1 MSKSIEIYFDL
12 KLHQF
17 ENNEENVDLSK
28 IAYLFRIGVFYLFFN
43 NDAIKFS
50 KLLNLQIV
58 KYGNNAIDCGFP
70 VRAIEKYSKLIN
82 NLGYNFRIVVL
93 EDSKITNNPYRVY
106 KTNFL
111 PIGNEEELL
120 KNELNFVGEVAN
132 YDNRIQGMY
141 IKNLHNNKLRDD
153 IIINE
158 KITNNERM
166 KEMANNVLSDKKTTN
181 NTMINSINSENN
193 NDVLLR
199 KENEILYKISKINI
213 NSLTPMQAMADLDF
227 LIKKSKEYLHWD
239 ILLFNHKIGILI

>member
-17 ENNEENVDLSK
+17 ENNEENVDFSK
-28 IAYLFRIGVFYLFFN
+28 LIYLFRIGVFYLFFN

-70 VRAIEKYSKLIN
+70 VSAVEKYSKLIN
-82 NLGYNFRIVVL
+82 NSGYNFRIVVL
-93 EDSKITNNPYRVY
+93 EDSKLTNNPYRVY

-141 IKNLHNNKLRDD
+141 IENSHNDKLRDD

-158 KITNNERM
+158 KIRNNEIM
-166 KEMANNVLSDKKTTN
+166 KEMT
-181 NTMINSINSENN
+181 NN

-227 LIKKSKEYLHWD
+227 LIKKSKEYFHWD
-239 ILLFNHKIGILI
+239 IK

>member
-17 ENNEENVDLSK
+17 ENNEENVDFSK
-28 IAYLFRIGVFYLFFN
+28 LIYLFRIGVFYLFFN

-70 VRAIEKYSKLIN
+70 VSAIEKYSKLIN
-82 NLGYNFRIVVL
+82 NSGYNFRIVVL
-93 EDSKITNNPYRVY
+93 EDSKLTNNPYRVY

-141 IKNLHNNKLRDD
+141 IKNSHNDKLRDD

-166 KEMANNVLSDKKTTN
+166 KEMA
-181 NTMINSINSENN
+181 NN

-227 LIKKSKEYLHWD
+227 LIKKSKEYLH
-239 ILLFNHKIGILI
+239 

>member
-1 MSKSIEIYFDL
+1 
-12 KLHQF
+12 
-17 ENNEENVDLSK
+17 
-28 IAYLFRIGVFYLFFN
+28 LFFN

-70 VRAIEKYSKLIN
+70 VSAIEKYSKLIN
-82 NLGYNFRIVVL
+82 NSGYNFRIVVL
-93 EDSKITNNPYRVY
+93 EDSKLTNNPYRVY

-141 IKNLHNNKLRDD
+141 IKNLHNNKLR
-153 IIINE
+153 NE
-158 KITNNERM
+158 
-166 KEMANNVLSDKKTTN
+166 KTTN
-181 NTMINSINSENN
+181 DTRINSINSENN

-227 LIKKSKEYLHWD
+227 LIKKSKEYFH
-239 ILLFNHKIGILI
+239 

>member
-227 LIKKSKEYLHWD
+227 LIKKSKEYFHWD
-239 ILLFNHKIGILI
+239 IK

>member
-17 ENNEENVDLSK
+17 ENNEENVDFSK
-28 IAYLFRIGVFYLFFN
+28 LIYLFRIGVFYLFFN

-70 VRAIEKYSKLIN
+70 VSAIEKYSKLIN

-93 EDSKITNNPYRVY
+93 EDSKLTNNPYRVY

-141 IKNLHNNKLRDD
+141 IKNSHNDKLRDD

-158 KITNNERM
+158 K
-166 KEMANNVLSDKKTTN
+166 TT
-181 NTMINSINSENN
+181 NN

-227 LIKKSKEYLHWD
+227 LIKKSKEYFH
-239 ILLFNHKIGILI
+239 

>member
-70 VRAIEKYSKLIN
+70 VSAIEKYSKLIN
-82 NLGYNFRIVVL
+82 NSGYNFRIVVL
-93 EDSKITNNPYRVY
+93 EDSKLTNNPYRVY

-153 IIINE
+153 TIINE
-158 KITNNERM
+158 KITNN
-166 KEMANNVLSDKKTTN
+166 VLSDKKNTN
-181 NTMINSINSENN
+181 DTRINSINSENN
-193 NDVLLR
+193 NNVLLR

-227 LIKKSKEYLHWD
+227 LIKKSKEYFHWD
-239 ILLFNHKIGILI
+239 IK

>member
-1 MSKSIEIYFDL
+1 MSKSIEIYFDV

-17 ENNEENVDLSK
+17 ENNEENVDFSK
-28 IAYLFRIGVFYLFFN
+28 LIYLFRIGVFYLFFN

-70 VRAIEKYSKLIN
+70 VSAIEKYSKLIN
-82 NLGYNFRIVVL
+82 NSGYNFRIVVL
-93 EDSKITNNPYRVY
+93 EDSKLTNNPYRVY

-153 IIINE
+153 TIINE
-158 KITNNERM
+158 KITNN
-166 KEMANNVLSDKKTTN
+166 VLSDKKNTN
-181 NTMINSINSENN
+181 DTRINSINSENN
-193 NDVLLR
+193 NNVLLR

-227 LIKKSKEYLHWD
+227 LIKKSKEYFH
-239 ILLFNHKIGILI
+239 

>member
-17 ENNEENVDLSK
+17 ENNEENVDFSK
-28 IAYLFRIGVFYLFFN
+28 LIYLFRIGVFYLFFN

-70 VRAIEKYSKLIN
+70 VSAIEKYSKLIN
-82 NLGYNFRIVVL
+82 NSGYNFRIVVL
-93 EDSKITNNPYRVY
+93 EDSKLTNNPYRVY
-106 KTNFL
+106 
-111 PIGNEEELL
+111 LL

-153 IIINE
+153 TIINE
-158 KITNNERM
+158 KITNN
-166 KEMANNVLSDKKTTN
+166 VLSDKKNTN
-181 NTMINSINSENN
+181 DTRINSINSENN
-193 NDVLLR
+193 NNVLLR

-227 LIKKSKEYLHWD
+227 LIKKSKEYFH
-239 ILLFNHKIGILI
+239 

>member
-17 ENNEENVDLSK
+17 ENNEENVDFSK
-28 IAYLFRIGVFYLFFN
+28 LIYLFRIGVFYLFFN

-70 VRAIEKYSKLIN
+70 VSAIEKYSKLIN
-82 NLGYNFRIVVL
+82 NSGYNFRIVVL
-93 EDSKITNNPYRVY
+93 EDSKLTNNPYRVY

-111 PIGNEEELL
+111 PICNEEELL

-153 IIINE
+153 TIINE
-158 KITNNERM
+158 KITNN
-166 KEMANNVLSDKKTTN
+166 VLSDKKNTN
-181 NTMINSINSENN
+181 DTRINSINSENN
-193 NDVLLR
+193 NNVLLR

-227 LIKKSKEYLHWD
+227 LIKKSKEYFHWD
-239 ILLFNHKIGILI
+239 IK